1 MNRNDGPVTSWK
13 DSFRN
18 SQDLVKSENKP
29 SKWVHL
35 AEYVEET
42 TDLPQ
47 NVRILHPRREGSI
60 EEVVAAYAEMKR
72 TVEPIPPANIAEGM
86 LVRFATHEPTT
97 NQEKSIGDDDF
108 TSSRYG
114 ALVSK
119 ERWHIVLKKHATTC
133 MLLSIT
139 TRGGRR
145 FKGLTPDS
153 LYEYMPI
160 LNPGDN
166 FSWEKM
172 DDKHP
177 WFRSQYEPLRLRQLQ
192 HDDLYQ

>member
-1 MNRNDGPVTSWK
+1 
-13 DSFRN
+13 
-18 SQDLVKSENKP
+18 
-29 SKWVHL
+29 
-35 AEYVEET
+35 
-42 TDLPQ
+42 
-47 NVRILHPRREGSI
+47 
-60 EEVVAAYAEMKR
+60 MKK
-72 TVEPIPPANIAEGM
+72 TVEPIPPAIIAEGM

-97 NQEKSIGDDDF
+97 NQEKSIRNDDF

-133 MLLSIT
+133 MLLPIT

-172 DDKHP
+172 NDKHP
-177 WFRSQYEPLRLRQLQ
+177 WSRSQYEPLRFRQLQ
-192 HDDLYQ
+192 HNDLYQESLVHLTGAVTARYTTALSAQGALGLSSLHELGRIYSDIHGFGSPRDTATVNKE